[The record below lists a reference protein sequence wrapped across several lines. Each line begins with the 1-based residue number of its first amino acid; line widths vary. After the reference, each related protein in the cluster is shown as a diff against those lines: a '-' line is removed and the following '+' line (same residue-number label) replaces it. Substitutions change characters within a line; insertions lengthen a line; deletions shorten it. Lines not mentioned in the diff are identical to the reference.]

1 MKDKL
6 FIILQTNISIIYM
19 PAVMLKLKKTISKDK
34 PHTYVKVLIYQK
46 DTIRVCSCKY
56 KSTVY
61 WSR

>member
-34 PHTYVKVLIYQK
+34 PHTYVKVLIFQRHNTSIFMQVQK
-46 DTIRVCSCKY
+46 Y
-56 KSTVY
+56 
-61 WSR
+61 